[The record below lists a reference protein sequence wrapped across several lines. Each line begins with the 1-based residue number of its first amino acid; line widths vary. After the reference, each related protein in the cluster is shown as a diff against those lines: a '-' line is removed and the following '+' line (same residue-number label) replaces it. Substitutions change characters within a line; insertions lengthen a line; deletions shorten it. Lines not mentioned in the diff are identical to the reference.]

1 VAAARE
7 EGMRAGGREG
17 GPEVRREGDGE
28 ALPLGKDA
36 ERTGGDAERDG
47 WGRKKPRLSD
57 RWFVDFF

>member
-1 VAAARE
+1 
-7 EGMRAGGREG
+7 MRAGGREG